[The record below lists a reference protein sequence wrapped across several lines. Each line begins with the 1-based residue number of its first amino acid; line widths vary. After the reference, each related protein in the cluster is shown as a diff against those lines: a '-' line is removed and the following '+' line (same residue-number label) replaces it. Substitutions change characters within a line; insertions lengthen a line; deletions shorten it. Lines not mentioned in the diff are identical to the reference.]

1 MEDEDID
8 MDTVHDSQ
16 AFIHHHLNLLER
28 PSTPG
33 QTTAIAMETQPMH
46 FALNVLSHLLLRRQ
60 RASFRGTVHAVHARH
75 PGPDLFQRERLLVV
89 QARRRTRPPP
99 PSPPPRAQEK
109 EEETQTQAQ
118 AQTQAR
124 KQGEGPGQG
133 QLSRLQQQP
142 GQRQVTAL
150 AVSV

>member
-33 QTTAIAMETQPMH
+33 ETTPISMATKHML
-46 FALNVLSHLLLRRQ
+46 FALNTLSHLPLGRQ
-60 RASFRGTVHAVHARH
+60 RASVCGTDHAVNARH
-75 PGPDLFQRERLLVV
+75 AGPNLFQRERLLVV

-109 EEETQTQAQ
+109 EEETQ
-118 AQTQAR
+118 AQTQA
-124 KQGEGPGQG
+124 
-133 QLSRLQQQP
+133 
-142 GQRQVTAL
+142 
-150 AVSV
+150 